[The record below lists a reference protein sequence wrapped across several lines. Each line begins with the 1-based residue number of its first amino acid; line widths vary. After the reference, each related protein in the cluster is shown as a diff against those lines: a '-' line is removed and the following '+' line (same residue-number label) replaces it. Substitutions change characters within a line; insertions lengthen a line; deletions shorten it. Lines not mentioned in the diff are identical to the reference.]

1 MITTLWGIHANP
13 SIDARDLFR
22 QRVVVAIGWD
32 GLGDLTR
39 IKATRAAFKEAVRR
53 DFPGAKPGAVPV
65 VAGVLYRFVH
75 EMQPGDWVLYP
86 SKHDRHVNIGKI
98 DGAYRHDPGF
108 DAYNPNVRPVV
119 WQTSVPRTHFSQG
132 ALYEIGSALTLFQVR
147 NFADEFLRAA
157 GPKATSAGAAPDRDA
172 GARPAPPEDDGTVA
186 NVVAQIEEN
195 TRDFVLKTLAAHH
208 KGHGLAELVGQL
220 LGCMGYRTRVSPPG
234 PDHGVDVLAHRDA
247 LGFEPPIIKVQV
259 KSQEQNVGEP
269 EVAALY
275 GKVDQKDEYGLFVT
289 MGGYTRQALDFAR
302 SKSNLR
308 LIDGQELVDMLLEH
322 YERFDPGTK
331 AQLPLKRL
339 YVPDPPGDDAGAA
352 EV

>member
-1 MITTLWGIHANP
+1 MTATLWGIHANP
-13 SIDARDLFR
+13 SVDARDLFR
-22 QRVVVAIGWD
+22 QRSAVAIGWPD
-32 GLGDLTR
+32 LGDLAQIT
-39 IKATRAAFKEAVRR
+39 ATRAALKEAVRR
-53 DFPGAKPGAVPV
+53 AYPDAKPGAVPV
-65 VAGVLYRFVH
+65 IAGVLYRFAH

-108 DAYNPNVRPVV
+108 DPANPNVRPAV
-119 WQTSVPRTHFSQG
+119 WHACVPRTHFSQG

-157 GPKATSAGAAPDRDA
+157 GAGDTGGNGAQGA
-172 GARPAPPEDDGTVA
+172 GTRADTAPPEDDGTVA

-195 TRDFVLKTLAAHH
+195 TRDFVLKTLSAHH
-208 KGHGLAELVGQL
+208 KGHALAELVGQL

-308 LIDGQELVDMLLEH
+308 LIDGQELVDLLLEH
-322 YERFDPGTK
+322 YERFDPGIK

-339 YVPDPPGDDAGAA
+339 YVPDPPADDAQSGA
-352 EV
+352 

>member
-1 MITTLWGIHANP
+1 MTTTLWGIHANP
-13 SIDARDLFR
+13 SVDARDLFR
-22 QRVVVAIGWD
+22 QWGVVAIGWD
-32 GLGDLTR
+32 QLGDLAQIQTTR
-39 IKATRAAFKEAVRR
+39 TAFKEAVRR
-53 DFPGAKPGAVPV
+53 DVPGAKPGAVPV
-65 VAGVLYRFVH
+65 IAGVLYRFVH

-86 SKHDRHVNIGKI
+86 SKHDRHVNLGQI
-98 DGAYRHDPGF
+98 DGPYRHDPGF
-108 DAYNPNVRPVV
+108 DPYDPNVRPVV
-119 WQTSVPRTHFSQG
+119 WRASVPRTHFSQG
-132 ALYEIGSALTLFQVR
+132 ALYGIGSALTLFQVR

-157 GPKATSAGAAPDRDA
+157 GAGERGGN
-172 GARPAPPEDDGTVA
+172 GARRAATGTDSPPPEDDGTLA
-186 NVVAQIEEN
+186 NVVDQIEEN

-269 EVAALY
+269 DVAALY
-275 GKVDQKDEYGLFVT
+275 GKVDQKDEYGLVVT
-289 MGGYTRQALDFAR
+289 MGGYSRQAIDFAR

-308 LIDGQELVDMLLEH
+308 LIDGQELVDLLLEH

-331 AQLPLKRL
+331 AQLPLKRV
-339 YVPDPPGDDAGAA
+339 YVPDPPRDGETGRGA
-352 EV
+352 